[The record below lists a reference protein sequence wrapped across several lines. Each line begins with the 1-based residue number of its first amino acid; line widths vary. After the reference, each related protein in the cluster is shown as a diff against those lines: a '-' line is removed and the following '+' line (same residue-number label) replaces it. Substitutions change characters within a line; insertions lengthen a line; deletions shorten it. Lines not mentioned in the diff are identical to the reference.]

1 MHAERANAE
10 QKLKAQG
17 YTIDTSYRD
26 PDETSGDQPISPPA
40 KTGAK

>member
-10 QKLKAQG
+10 QKRKAQG
-17 YTIDTSYRD
+17 YTIDTGYRD